1 MPILHEGARL
11 GRYRLERPLGRG
23 GMGEVWEARDEHLDR
38 AVAVKVL
45 PATLLSDHDARRRFR
60 REALALAR
68 LLHPNIV
75 TIFDVGAER
84 DSGGEE
90 APFLVME
97 LIRGRSLA
105 AESVRYPLETAEAVA
120 ILSQVVKAL
129 IAAHAAG
136 IIHRDLKPSNV
147 MITDDGR
154 VKVLDFGLAR
164 ITQGRGGRVDE
175 SITTSGTVMGSY
187 PYMSPE
193 QASGGAIGPASDIFT
208 CGVLLYE
215 LLSGRRPFDGPD
227 PVAVL
232 RAVADGAHTPL
243 EELRPDTPQ
252 AVAAVVERC
261 LERDPARRY
270 PDAVSLGADLDV
282 LNPSAPTV
290 VLAPAPASAVRT
302 VEAVRLRR
310 RRAQLRAAAVL
321 AAVAAV
327 GVLAGALA
335 GRLGMEPV
343 RPDPGRWHSRVVVQT
358 SGQLRHP
365 SWHPSGESL
374 VFERQVGDSGE
385 IVVVPR
391 AGGDLQVVARGQ
403 AGELLARP
411 RFSPDGKALAFT
423 VLAPGRQRVEIVP
436 ATGGPAIAE
445 IAHADY
451 PAWTGA
457 RELLVWRRE
466 GERSGMWRFS
476 LDGGKPVLARGD
488 EPGRP
493 WWSGNPGPDGS
504 LALMAGED
512 DVHGRIYVAPPG
524 GGEAVSWSSEGRIEG
539 FDWVVGGRTLVAVI
553 DQSLS
558 RVTARGSAAL
568 IPPLEGLADPAVSPD
583 REVLALARNLSQT
596 DLVAVRPGGG
606 WACALC
612 GVPGAGWGSVAPDG
626 SIAFRRLLGRM
637 RSLFLREAG
646 AEDRR
651 LTPPDD
657 NASCPSFSPD
667 GRRVAYLSRGPDGRT
682 ALRVIARS
690 GGEPV
695 TLVEN
700 VAASE
705 FPSWSPDG
713 LHLAYAAGAPAQVW
727 AVSSAGGQPVQLTRE
742 GGDYPRWSPCGRW
755 IAYVIWTDETDPAQG
770 AWVMEWPAGKH
781 VRLSAHAGQLAWDR
795 AGDLVY
801 QVRRSGGALELWQ
814 AEPGAWRWE
823 RRGQL
828 DLGIAPPPQAE
839 HVPLTTDPSSGSLV
853 LNRRSVT
860 GELLLF
866 EGIEPGR
873 W

>member
-1 MPILHEGARL
+1 
-11 GRYRLERPLGRG
+11 
-23 GMGEVWEARDEHLDR
+23 EARDEHLDR
-38 AVAVKVL
+38 AVAVKAL
-45 PATLLSDHDARRRFR
+45 PATLVSDSDARRRFR

-84 DSGGEE
+84 DAAGDE

-105 AESVRYPLETAEAVA
+105 GETVRYPLETGEALTIVA
-120 ILSQVVKAL
+120 QVVKAL

-136 IIHRDLKPSNV
+136 VVHRDLKPSNV

-164 ITQGRGGRVDE
+164 ITQGRGRGVDE
-175 SITTSGTVMGSY
+175 SVTTSGTVMGSY

-193 QASGGAIGPASDIFT
+193 QATGGVIGAQSDIFT

-215 LLSGRRPFDGPD
+215 ALSGRRPFDGPD

-232 RAVADGAHTPL
+232 KAIADGSHTPL
-243 EELRPDTPQ
+243 DEARPEVPT

-261 LERDPARRY
+261 LARDPARRY
-270 PDAVSLGADLDV
+270 PDAAALGADLEA

-290 VLAPAPASAVRT
+290 VLAPGAPSSPRT
-302 VEAVRLRR
+302 VEAVRVRR
-310 RRAQLRAAAVL
+310 RRARLRSAAAL
-321 AAVAAV
+321 AAVAAIAS
-327 GVLAGALA
+327 LAGALA
-335 GRLGMEPV
+335 GRRGMEAV
-343 RPDPGRWHSRVVVQT
+343 RPDPGRWRSRVVVQT

-365 SWHPSGESL
+365 SWHPSGKSL
-374 VFERQVGDSGE
+374 VFERQVGDRGE
-385 IVVVPR
+385 IVVAPR
-391 AGGDLQVVARGQ
+391 GGGDVQVIASGQ

-423 VLAPGRQRVEIVP
+423 ALAPGRQRVEVVP

-445 IAHADY
+445 IANADY
-451 PAWTGA
+451 PVWTRE

-466 GERSGMWRFS
+466 SERSGLWRYEV
-476 LDGGKPVLARGD
+476 DGGRLDVVRAD

-493 WWSGNPGPDGS
+493 WWSGVPGPDGS

-524 GGEAVSWSSEGRIEG
+524 GGAAMPWSSEGRVEG
-539 FDWVVGGRTLVAVI
+539 FDWVVAGRTLVAVI
-553 DQSLS
+553 DQSLI
-558 RVTARGSAAL
+558 RVTTRGFAPL
-568 IPPLEGLADPAVSPD
+568 VPPLEGLLDPAVSPD

-596 DLVAVRPGGG
+596 DLISFRPGGG
-606 WACALC
+606 WDCALC
-612 GVPGAGWGSVAPDG
+612 GVPGAGWGSVAQDG

-637 RSLFLREAG
+637 RSLFLRESG

-651 LTPPDD
+651 LTPPGD

-667 GRRVAYLSRGPDGRT
+667 GMRVAYLSRQDDGRT

-690 GGEPV
+690 GSEPV
-695 TLVEN
+695 TLVES

-713 LHLAYAAGAPAQVW
+713 LQLAYAAGSPPQVW
-727 AVSSAGGQPVQLTRE
+727 TVSAAGGDPMRLTEE
-742 GGDYPRWSPCGRW
+742 GGDYPRWSPDGRW
-755 IAYVIWTDETDPAQG
+755 IAYVVWTDETDPEQG
-770 AWVMEWPAGKH
+770 AWAVKLPSRER
-781 VRLSAHAGQLAWDR
+781 VRLSGHPGQLAWARD
-795 AGDLVY
+795 GSLLF
-801 QVRRSGGALELWQ
+801 QIRRSGGTLELWQ
-814 AEPGAWRWE
+814 AAPATWRWV
-823 RRGQL
+823 RRGPV
-828 DLGIAPPPQAE
+828 DLGVAPPPQAE
-839 HVPLTTDPSSGSLV
+839 HVPLTVDPRSGALV
-853 LNRRSVT
+853 FNRRSVT
-860 GELLLF
+860 GELVLF
-866 EGIEPGR
+866 EGIEPDR

>member
-23 GMGEVWEARDEHLDR
+23 GMGEVWEARDENLDR

-45 PATLLSDHDARRRFR
+45 PATLLSDPDARRRFR

-75 TIFDVGAER
+75 TIFDVGAEK
-84 DSGGEE
+84 DGGGDE

-105 AESVRYPLETAEAVA
+105 GETVRYPLATAEAIA
-120 ILSQVVKAL
+120 ILSQVVRAL

-136 IIHRDLKPSNV
+136 IVHRDLKPSNV

-164 ITQGRGGRVDE
+164 MTQGRGGRADE

-193 QASGGAIGPASDIFT
+193 QASGGTIGLASDIFT

-232 RAVADGAHTPL
+232 RAVVDGSHTPL
-243 EELRPDTPQ
+243 EELRPDLPP

-270 PDAVSLGADLDV
+270 PDAAALGADLDA

-290 VLAPAPASAVRT
+290 VLADAAVSAPRT

-310 RRAQLRAAAVL
+310 RRARLRAAAALV
-321 AAVAAV
+321 AVAAV
-327 GVLAGALA
+327 AGLAGGLA
-335 GRLGMEPV
+335 GRLGTEPI
-343 RPDPGRWHSRVVVQT
+343 RPDPGRWRSRVVVQA

-385 IVVVPR
+385 IAVVPR
-391 AGGDLQVVARGQ
+391 AGGDVQVIARAQ
-403 AGELLARP
+403 AGELFARP

-436 ATGGPAIAE
+436 ATGGPTIAE

-451 PAWTGA
+451 PAWTRE

-466 GERSGMWRFS
+466 GEQSGMWRFS
-476 LDGGKPVLARGD
+476 LDGGTPELVRGN

-524 GGEAVSWSSEGRIEG
+524 GGEAVAWSSEGRIEG
-539 FDWVVGGRTLVAVI
+539 FDWVVSGHTLVAVI
-553 DQSLS
+553 DQNLL
-558 RVTARGSAAL
+558 RVTARGSAPL
-568 IPPLEGLADPAVSPD
+568 VPPLEGLVDPAASPD
-583 REVLALARNLSQT
+583 SEVLALARNLGQT
-596 DLVAVRPGGG
+596 DLVSVLPGGG
-606 WACALC
+606 WDCALC
-612 GVPGAGWGSVAPDG
+612 GVPGAGWGSVAADG

-637 RSLFLREAG
+637 RSVFLRERG
-646 AEDRR
+646 SEDRR

-667 GRRVAYLSRGPDGRT
+667 GLRVAYLSRQPDGRP

-705 FPSWSPDG
+705 FPTWSPDG

-727 AVSSAGGQPVQLTRE
+727 VVSSAGGDPVQLTGQ
-742 GGDYPRWSPCGRW
+742 GGDYPRWSPDGRW
-755 IAYVIWTDETDPAQG
+755 IAYVVWTDESDPAQG
-770 AWVMEWPAGKH
+770 AWVMEWPTRKH
-781 VRLSAHAGQLAWDR
+781 GRLSAHPGQLAWDR
-795 AGDLVY
+795 DGGLLF

-814 AEPGAWRWE
+814 ARPGTWRWE
-823 RRGQL
+823 RRGPL

-839 HVPLTTDPSSGSLV
+839 HVPLTTDPSTGSLV
-853 LNRRSVT
+853 FNRRSVT